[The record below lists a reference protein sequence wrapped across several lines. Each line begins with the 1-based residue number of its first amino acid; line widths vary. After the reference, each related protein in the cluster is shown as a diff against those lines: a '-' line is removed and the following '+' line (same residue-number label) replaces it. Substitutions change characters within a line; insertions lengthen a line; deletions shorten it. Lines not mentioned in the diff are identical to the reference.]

1 VLTIDDLPD
10 DVLLEIFDL
19 YVVRYRDLKFI
30 EAVVGYQDTKRKIE
44 SWQSLVHVCRRW
56 RCLVFG
62 SPRRLNLQL
71 YYIPLTCARKSKSL
85 DVWPALPL
93 LIFGASGVYHASVAN
108 VISVLE
114 RSDRICQMQVDLDCD
129 LDFCTT
135 WEIENLWTAMQVPFP
150 ELALLYLQGFSN
162 MPVLPDSF
170 LDGSAPRLRYFF
182 LRGIPFPGLPTLTSS
197 NFGFY
202 VFPIPGIFHPQFC
215 NTYQTDGRV
224 LVY

>member
-1 VLTIDDLPD
+1 MPRSG
-10 DVLLEIFDL
+10 FPS
-19 YVVRYRDLKFI
+19 VVRSQEDREDR
-30 EAVVGYQDTKRKIE
+30 VVAIAGTRVSTVEMPCFWITKPATLLHTPHICKEVEVPGCLASLASPHFWCKWCLPCVSGY
-44 SWQSLVHVCRRW
+44 C
-56 RCLVFG
+56 
-62 SPRRLNLQL
+62 
-71 YYIPLTCARKSKSL
+71 
-85 DVWPALPL
+85 
-93 LIFGASGVYHASVAN
+93 N

-129 LDFCTT
+129 LDFCST
-135 WEIENLWTAMQVPFP
+135 WEIEKLWTAMQVPFL

-170 LDGSAPRLRYFF
+170 LGGSAPRLRYFF

-215 NTYQTDGRV
+215 NTYQTDGSV

>member
-1 VLTIDDLPD
+1 MLTIDDLPD
-10 DVLLEIFDL
+10 DDLLEIFDFYVIKCQDLGFRQL
-19 YVVRYRDLKFI
+19 YEARRI
-30 EAVVGYQDTKRKIE
+30 EKIE

-62 SPRRLNLQL
+62 SPNLQL
-71 YYIPLTCARKSKSL
+71 YYIPLTFARKSKSL

-135 WEIENLWTAMQVPFP
+135 WEIENLWTAMQVPFL

-170 LDGSAPRLRYFF
+170 LGGSAPRLRYFF